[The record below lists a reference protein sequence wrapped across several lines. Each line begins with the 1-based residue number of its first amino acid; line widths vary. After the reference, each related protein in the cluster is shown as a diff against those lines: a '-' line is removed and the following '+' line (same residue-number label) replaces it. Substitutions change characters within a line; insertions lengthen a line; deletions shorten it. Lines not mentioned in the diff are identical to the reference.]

1 MEGYTLVCDAE
12 TNSLHVYDVTRHVC
26 GTIVKNMQSPKGIVL
41 HKDDLYI
48 LSMQQPEPIG
58 ALMSYRHPQQVL
70 QPIVRGGLMG
80 GSLMLGMGG
89 HPYAATYCL
98 LKYSI

>member
-1 MEGYTLVCDAE
+1 
-12 TNSLHVYDVTRHVC
+12 
-26 GTIVKNMQSPKGIVL
+26 MQSPKGIVL
-41 HKDDLYI
+41 HKDDLYT

-58 ALMSYRHPQQVL
+58 SLMSYRHPQQVMPQ
-70 QPIVRGGLMG
+70 QPIVRVGLMG
-80 GSLMLGMGG
+80 APLMLGMGG